1 MVQNTRRTHGGIIKL
16 QTQIME
22 QEVPTTPVSLTIN
35 QLCIQNGPEAS
46 SPTTQL
52 KQGDL
57 SLHQSHSMELY
68 DYFVSR
74 NKALDHLKLFSGL
87 G

>member
-1 MVQNTRRTHGGIIKL
+1 
-16 QTQIME
+16 ME